1 MTARRWR
8 RASWLVAALLA
19 LAALAALW
27 LRWGE
32 AVFINQLGAM
42 LC

>member
-1 MTARRWR
+1 VNWHRCGL
-8 RASWLVAALLA
+8 LVAALLA
-19 LAALAALW
+19 VATLTALW

>member
-1 MTARRWR
+1 MTPRRWHR
-8 RASWLVAALLA
+8 GGWLAAVLLA

-32 AVFINQLGAM
+32 AVFLNQLGAM